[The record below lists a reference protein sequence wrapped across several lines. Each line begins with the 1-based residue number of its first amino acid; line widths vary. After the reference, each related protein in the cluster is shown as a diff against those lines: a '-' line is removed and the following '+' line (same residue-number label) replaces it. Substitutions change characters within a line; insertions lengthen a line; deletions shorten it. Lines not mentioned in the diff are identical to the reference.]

1 MSEKR
6 MQPKERREAILAAAI
21 KLSRAEGYNRI
32 TREGVANAAG
42 GISPGLVSQYFNTMA
57 QLRRALIRHA
67 INANPPVLEIIAQGL
82 AAKDPHALKASDAL
96 KRQAADLLLS

>member
-6 MQPKERREAILAAAI
+6 MQPKERRAAILTAAVELA
-21 KLSRAEGYNRI
+21 RVEGYNRI

-42 GISPGLVSQYFNTMA
+42 VSPGLVSQYFNTMA

-67 INANPPVLEIIAQGL
+67 INAEPPVLEIIAQGL
-82 AAKDPHALKASDAL
+82 TAQDPHALRASDEL
-96 KRQAADLLLS
+96 KKQAVALLLS